1 MVDTNNIFGFE
12 LFQEIYNKQIT
23 KKEDLLILFIHWYLI
38 KQGFR
43 CIGIG
48 DSVSYY
54 RTFVFINYCAIIEF
68 CMIIFQHNLFV

>member
-48 DSVSYY
+48 DSVSY
-54 RTFVFINYCAIIEF
+54 
-68 CMIIFQHNLFV
+68 